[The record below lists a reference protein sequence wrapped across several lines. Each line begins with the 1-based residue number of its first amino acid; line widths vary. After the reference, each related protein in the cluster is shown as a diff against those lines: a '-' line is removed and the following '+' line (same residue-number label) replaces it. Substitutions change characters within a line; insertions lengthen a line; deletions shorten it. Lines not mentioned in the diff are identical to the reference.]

1 MFFINTNNSIAL
13 NPSQQLFVIIVDV
26 IVRDYEPNLIAFP
39 LILPIIPIEKL
50 KTKKISL
57 REWT

>member
-1 MFFINTNNSIAL
+1 MFFIITNNSIAL

-26 IVRDYEPNLIAFP
+26 IVRDYEPNLIAFR

-50 KTKKISL
+50 KTKKTSL